1 MNSKIINVDLKKNF
15 KLNFMSVCFS
25 VLAVLSLAGCA
36 TTSREIA
43 QDSAVPKYQ
52 EASQTPQV
60 FLRKHSNKINQI

>member
-1 MNSKIINVDLKKNF
+1 
-15 KLNFMSVCFS
+15 MSVCFS

-60 FLRKHSNKINQI
+60 FLRKHSDKINQI